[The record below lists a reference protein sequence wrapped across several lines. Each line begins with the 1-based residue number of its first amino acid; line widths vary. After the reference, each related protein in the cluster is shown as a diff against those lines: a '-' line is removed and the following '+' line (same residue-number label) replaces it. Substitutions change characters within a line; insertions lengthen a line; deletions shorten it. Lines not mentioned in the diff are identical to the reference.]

1 MSLRIRNI
9 LLVVLLFGGLFSANM
24 GVSYW
29 LERTELVWGAE
40 QEARGQAAVL
50 AGYLGASG
58 GTPDAAQLSR
68 LKPQLARLASERKLS
83 IALVH
88 LGGKEPRLEAL
99 EAPAGVPVPSIPDA
113 SVQAILESAALAG
126 QWLARRDQTS
136 DLLQAWAVLPL
147 PDPER
152 GGGEASKIP
161 PLALVAVAAEETK
174 VRHGLHE
181 HAVRSMIFGTLA
193 IMAALV
199 IAELLTRF
207 TLRGLSRL
215 ERGAMALAKGDYET
229 PWVASRV
236 VEFNDLGNTFHT
248 IAEVLKD
255 GAVRNQRRFHQ
266 CELVAQDVAVTRD
279 HAAHEDTQ
287 QLAGIDATLVEVRRV
302 AGGDPRDTWGGRK
315 DADGRCLLVLGR
327 IHVAAHTST
336 HACLETALNA
346 CRMRDTVLAELHDKE
361 GSVPAATAKAFASFE
376 FRRLEAEGAGVRSTS
391 QMRDALGT
399 CSPDLMASV
408 RASLVQT
415 NDLPLAVAADR
426 AARIAEAEGP
436 CLILVFQHT
445 PRKTP

>member
-58 GTPDAAQLSR
+58 GVPDGTHLVR
-68 LKPQLARLASERKLS
+68 LKPQLARLASSRKLS

-88 LGGKEPRLEAL
+88 LGDKEPRIEVL
-99 EAPAGVPVPSIPDA
+99 EAPPGAPTPSAPPA
-113 SVQAILESAALAG
+113 HLLGLLESAALAG
-126 QWLARRDQTS
+126 QWQARRQQPS

-152 GGGEASKIP
+152 PAAESQPRKP
-161 PLALVAVAAEETK
+161 VTLVAVAAEETK
-174 VRHGLHE
+174 VREGLHE
-181 HAVRSMIFGTLA
+181 HSVRSLIFGAVA
-193 IMAALV
+193 ILAALV
-199 IAELLTRF
+199 LAELLTRF

-255 GAVRNQRRFHQ
+255 GAMRNQRRFHQ

-279 HAAHEDTQ
+279 HAVQEDKV
-287 QLAGIDATLVEVRRV
+287 QLARLEPKCVEIRRV
-302 AGGDPRDTWGGRK
+302 AGGDPRDTWGCTVEGGGRYVL
-315 DADGRCLLVLGR
+315 ALGR
-327 IHVAAHTST
+327 IHAPAPTSG
-336 HACLETALNA
+336 HACLETALSA
-346 CRMRDTVLAELHDKE
+346 VRARDALLAGLTE
-361 GSVPAATAKAFASFE
+361 GEEPAQERVDAAFAAFHL
-376 FRRLEAEGAGVRSTS
+376 RRIEPPVPGVHAVSLE
-391 QMRDALGT
+391 RDALGT
-399 CSPDLMASV
+399 CSAELMASV
-408 RASLVQT
+408 RASLAQT
-415 NDLPLAVAADR
+415 TDLPLAVAADR

-436 CLILVFQHT
+436 GLLLVFQYT
-445 PRKTP
+445 PRNTP